1 MTTTAARWGY
11 RGYVSCR
18 EFGGLRIPVPVQTIV
33 LRDYCAR
40 HGLTY
45 KLHVNENEF
54 PHSYMV
60 LDGMMRSLDDIQ
72 GILMFSMFM
81 LPQRAAR
88 RREIYDRVLAEG
100 IELRLVLEDFMIR
113 QADDVQP
120 IEDVLAARLL
130 LPLCPRRM
138 PDEPRVGH

>member
-1 MTTTAARWGY
+1 MAAPRQGY

-18 EFGGLRIPVPVQTIV
+18 EFGGLSIPVPVQSTF

-40 HGLTY
+40 KGFLY

-60 LDGMMRSLDDIQ
+60 LDGMLQELDGLE

-81 LPQRAAR
+81 LPQRPQR
-88 RREIYDRVLAEG
+88 RRGVYERILATG
-100 IELRLVLEDFMIR
+100 IELHFPLENLVIRRPED
-113 QADDVQP
+113 VEP
-120 IEDVLAARLL
+120 IEAMLAAANLL
-130 LPLCPRRM
+130 RYCPKRI
-138 PDEPRVGH
+138 PGDPRIQL